1 MNTSS
6 SFSGEEAR
14 QLPVPKKPEYKD
26 TKDALSGL
34 LTMKRSDSIF
44 PAACRK
50 CGKRIS
56 TPFS

>member
-1 MNTSS
+1 MEAIMNTSS

-34 LTMKRSDSIF
+34 F
-44 PAACRK
+44 N
-50 CGKRIS
+50 GKATRQHIS
-56 TPFS
+56 RRLQDMRETDI